1 MVISAFF
8 FLLAAGAF
16 ICAEKLVKN
25 SLGQKGKIGNSWKLL
40 YNAGG
45 KNFQNW

>member
-8 FLLAAGAF
+8 FLSAAGAP
-16 ICAEKLVKN
+16 ICAEKLVKY
-25 SLGQKGKIGNSWKLL
+25 SLGQKGKIGNFWKLT
-40 YNAGG
+40 YIEDG